1 MKDKWN
7 HVRNR
12 CVGRAEH
19 SKRQD
24 WICEASW
31 KLHNLIQPIIEYT
44 VGTITLG
51 ANILRDSVLTRLEN
65 MHYEAYVHVNAIM
78 WKVIIPKP

>member
-1 MKDKWN
+1 MAD
-7 HVRNR
+7 R

-24 WICEASW
+24 WIREASW
-31 KLHNLIQPIIEYT
+31 KLHNLVQPIIQYT
-44 VGTITLG
+44 VSTIQLG

-65 MHYEAYVHVNAIM
+65 MHYEAYAHVNAIM
-78 WKVIIPKP
+78 WKVSAPEHNLPLVPA

>member
-1 MKDKWN
+1 MEKKYKD
-7 HVRNR
+7 VSNR

-24 WICEASW
+24 WVREASW
-31 KLHNLIQPIIEYT
+31 KFHNLINPIIEYT
-44 VGTITLG
+44 VGTITLA

-65 MHYEAYVHVNAIM
+65 MHYEAHVHVNAIM
-78 WKVIIPKP
+78 WKVYLRP